1 MAPDDDTTDPDVTEL
16 ARQVINEL
24 DPGTV
29 IDSKVILSRRQVIG
43 LSTGALSLGALS
55 GVGAGDA
62 EAQSAGAIGTD
73 AERVD
78 VFAQDL
84 DVAGSFTPASISVS
98 GSVSADTVD
107 AATGVTGSD
116 VTGTTLTANSTLV
129 DPSGTS
135 HTAEL
140 ADASDT
146 TSTSVSGG
154 YELTVDGDTY
164 QFNQ

>member
-1 MAPDDDTTDPDVTEL
+1 
-16 ARQVINEL
+16 
-24 DPGTV
+24 
-29 IDSKVILSRRQVIG
+29 
-43 LSTGALSLGALS
+43 
-55 GVGAGDA
+55 
-62 EAQSAGAIGTD
+62 
-73 AERVD
+73 
-78 VFAQDL
+78 
-84 DVAGSFTPASISVS
+84 
-98 GSVSADTVD
+98 
-107 AATGVTGSD
+107 